1 MRVWTT
7 RVMVDADTEIEAG
20 LVVGN
25 EVEVDAILRADGS
38 LLATEI
44 ETEERDRRISRK
56 TTLQGIFE
64 GVDDQGRWIIS
75 GTPVAVGPGSD
86 TDGIP
91 HRGQRVKVKGL
102 LQEDGSLL
110 AREIENKRG
119 SQGPKG
125 KLRKVRLGGI
135 FQGLDDKGNWVVNGA
150 RFSVDPRTRLKGTP
164 GVGRRVKVKAV
175 LLEDGSLIAAEVEGD
190 DGADREPESK
200 AELRGVIEEILDD
213 GTLIIN
219 GIPVALS
226 VLTEIEGEPQTGD
239 FVEVEALFQ
248 EKGPLI
254 AREVKSKGKVA
265 VDEFPGPSK
274 VEIEGVID
282 RLNEDG
288 TLVVNGMTVAV
299 SALSKIKGKLEV
311 DPISWTE

>member
-7 RVMVDADTEIEAG
+7 RVIVDADTEIEAG

-135 FQGLDDKGNWVVNGA
+135 FRAWTTRGTGLSTA
-150 RFSVDPRTRLKGTP
+150 P
-164 GVGRRVKVKAV
+164 
-175 LLEDGSLIAAEVEGD
+175 GSL
-190 DGADREPESK
+190 
-200 AELRGVIEEILDD
+200 L
-213 GTLIIN
+213 T
-219 GIPVALS
+219 PVH
-226 VLTEIEGEPQTGD
+226 V
-239 FVEVEALFQ
+239 
-248 EKGPLI
+248 
-254 AREVKSKGKVA
+254 
-265 VDEFPGPSK
+265 
-274 VEIEGVID
+274 
-282 RLNEDG
+282 
-288 TLVVNGMTVAV
+288 
-299 SALSKIKGKLEV
+299 
-311 DPISWTE
+311 